1 MSGPA
6 LTPLRDSYAW
16 CRRLTRQTAH
26 NFHFSFLTLPRDRY
40 DAMCVLYAFMR
51 LSDDLGDEP
60 GRSAEQRR
68 GELTHWRQALRA
80 AHGGVPAEHPLWP
93 AFADICRRFALPLEA
108 LEAVLDGVERDL
120 EPQPIVTF
128 AELEQYCYCVAGA
141 VGVCCIHLWG
151 FRGEDAIPR
160 AIDCGT
166 ALQLT
171 NILRDLSEDAGLGR
185 IYLPREDLHRFDYSE
200 DDLRRGVCNDE
211 FRELMRFQV
220 DRARSYYRRAEELFP
235 LVEPVGRPILRTML
249 KIYGGLLHEIE
260 RRRFDVYHSRVRLP
274 RWKKLWF
281 AASSICVA
289 GRLAGERT

>member
-6 LTPLRDSYAW
+6 LTPLRESYAW

-40 DAMCVLYAFMR
+40 DAMCVLYSFMR

-60 GRSAEQRR
+60 GRDVEQRR
-68 GELTHWRQALRA
+68 RELADWRRDLRA
-80 AHGGVPAEHPLWP
+80 AHGGQPAAQPLWP

-120 EPQPIVTF
+120 EPRAVATF
-128 AELEQYCYCVAGA
+128 AELEEYCYCVAGA

-151 FRGEDAIPR
+151 FRGDEAIAR

-185 IYLPREDLHRFDYSE
+185 IYLPQEDLDRFGYSE
-200 DDLRRGVCNDE
+200 DDLRRCVCNDA
-211 FRELMRFQV
+211 FRELMQFQAE
-220 DRARSYYRRAEELFP
+220 RARSFYRRAEDLFP
-235 LVEPVGRPILRTML
+235 RIEPVGRPILRTML
-249 KIYGGLLHEIE
+249 KIYGGLLDEIE
-260 RRRFDVYHSRVRLP
+260 RRRFDVFHSRVRLP

-281 AASSICVA
+281 AASSACVS
-289 GRLAGERT
+289 GRPQEDSR

>member
-6 LTPLRDSYAW
+6 LTPLRESYAW

-40 DAMCVLYAFMR
+40 DAMCVLYAYMR

-60 GRSAEQRR
+60 GRDAAQRR
-68 GELTHWRQALRA
+68 RELAHWRRSLIA
-80 AHGGVPAEHPLWP
+80 AHGGHPPVHPLWP
-93 AFADICRRFALPLEA
+93 AFADVCRRFQLPLAA
-108 LEAVLDGVERDL
+108 LEAVLDGVESDL
-120 EPQPIVTF
+120 EPQALATF
-128 AELEQYCYCVAGA
+128 ADLERYCYQVAGA
-141 VGVCCIHLWG
+141 VGVCCIHIWG
-151 FRGEDAIPR
+151 FHGDEALER

-185 IYLPREDLHRFDYSE
+185 IYLPQEDLDRFGYSPE
-200 DDLRRGVCNDE
+200 ELRRGVCNDA
-211 FRELMRFQV
+211 FRTLMRFEV
-220 DRARSYYRRAEELFP
+220 DRARGFYRRAEELFP
-235 LVEPVGRPILRTML
+235 LIEPVGRPILRTML
-249 KIYGGLLHEIE
+249 KIYGGLLDEIE

-281 AASSICVA
+281 AASSACVG
-289 GRLAGERT
+289 GRSQGVRR

>member
-1 MSGPA
+1 
-6 LTPLRDSYAW
+6 
-16 CRRLTRQTAH
+16 
-26 NFHFSFLTLPRDRY
+26 
-40 DAMCVLYAFMR
+40 MCVLYAFMR

-60 GRSAEQRR
+60 GRSPEQRR
-68 GELTHWRQALRA
+68 RELTLWRQALRG
-80 AHGGVPAEHPLWP
+80 AHAGVPAKHPLWP

-120 EPQPIVTF
+120 EPQPIATF

-211 FRELMRFQV
+211 FRELMQFQV

-289 GRLAGERT
+289 GRQAGERT